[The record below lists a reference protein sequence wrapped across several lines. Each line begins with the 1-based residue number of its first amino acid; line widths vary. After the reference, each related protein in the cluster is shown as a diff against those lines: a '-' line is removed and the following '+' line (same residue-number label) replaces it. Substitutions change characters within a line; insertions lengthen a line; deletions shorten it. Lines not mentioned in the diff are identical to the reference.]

1 MSKVPISPKSSPLPE
16 HSTPEGRESLRKTAY
31 KMTKDALDKGL
42 ESKDLNDKLK
52 AMRIYKDWNDI
63 EENNKVLMLNSI
75 LTATP
80 EQIKILEGN
89 LKKEK
94 AIDDIK
100 SGKPDIQAV
109 YGLPKEE
116 DVNNG

>member
-1 MSKVPISPKSSPLPE
+1 MSKKPQFPE
-16 HSTPEGRESLRKTAY
+16 YNTPAGKESLRENAFYVVKTALIEGVNSDSMKEKLNAMKIY
-31 KMTKDALDKGL
+31 
-42 ESKDLNDKLK
+42 ES
-52 AMRIYKDWNDI
+52 WNNI

-100 SGKPDIQAV
+100 SGKPDIQNV
-109 YGLPKEE
+109 YGLPKE
-116 DVNNG
+116 NP